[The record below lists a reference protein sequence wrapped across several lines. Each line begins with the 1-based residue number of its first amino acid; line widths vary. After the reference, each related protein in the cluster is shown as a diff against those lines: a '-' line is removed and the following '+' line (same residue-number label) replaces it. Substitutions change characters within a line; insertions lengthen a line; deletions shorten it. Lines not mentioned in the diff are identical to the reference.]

1 MNIAL
6 KNYRNVHKCSLKEEA
21 MQEASKTY
29 VKVEKRIKGGKIE
42 SSVFKSVLSA
52 TYKKDHPK
60 EIDGYEAD
68 DSLSSDSS
76 KVYHNKEKN
85 HTIIAHRG
93 TEGTLKDWKNNA
105 IYAIAGRSGYEKTD
119 RFKQAKKTQ
128 ELTEQ
133 KYGLS
138 NLTTT
143 GHSQGGLLA
152 EMLGKKGRETITYNK
167 ASTPWDRTKKEANQH
182 DVRTSG
188 DVVSYWDRKNA
199 DIVIPSVSNPLSAHK
214 MDSISDLGN
223 TEIGQGL
230 KKRRAKRV
238 NKTKK

>member
-1 MNIAL
+1 MWNQAVKKYKEI
-6 KNYRNVHKCSLKEEA
+6 HSCSLKEA
-21 MQEASKTY
+21 MVGASKTY
-29 VKVEKRIKGGKIE
+29 EKKPKIIKGGKIE
-42 SSVFKSVLSA
+42 SSTLKKVLSV
-52 TYKKDHPK
+52 TYKKDHDK
-60 EIDGYEAD
+60 NIDGYEAD
-68 DSLSSDSS
+68 NSLSTDAT

-93 TEGTLKDWKNNA
+93 TEGTVQDWKNNLV
-105 IYAIAGRSGYEKTD
+105 YATAGRNGYAQTD

-128 ELTEQ
+128 DLTEQ

-199 DIVIPSVSNPLSAHK
+199 DIVIPSSSNPLNAHK
-214 MDSISDLGN
+214 MDSISELGSV
-223 TEIGQGL
+223 EIGQGM

-238 NKTKK
+238 NQKKK